1 MGTAPVSFALRN
13 AGERQGEHVGRGG
26 LADGHRVQAHQLQ
39 HAARLRV
46 DHGVHGEAVGG
57 AVALG
62 GNVQGRGRDALAVQ
76 GQHEAARHG
85 VVRGNV
91 HCVHDQ
97 VCSAP
102 QQLNAILGG
111 IEVVGVAEV
120 WVQRHRIAARQLHRR
135 AARKGRAGV
144 AAVAAVAAIIAATV
158 AVTVAVVAAAV
169 VAAAVVASTAAAG
182 AAQGGAVVA
191 ATAATCGAAVVAAA
205 VVARIAATAAAC
217 GAAGI
222 ATAVIAAV
230 AGIAAVAAGMH
241 GAAGAGEEGEIAV
254 GAGSAAV
261 EGAGDAAQHAEAIA
275 VGARGAAGVAAAVV
289 AAGAAQ
295 GGAGIAAAAMTAASG
310 GAQRITGIAAAA
322 GGAGM
327 NVRHRDSLLSVWKR
341 HASTG
346 FTASYA
352 RAKKQVRR
360 EVPLHAKTP
369 AHSCEPGKHWNRNYF
384 L

>member
-13 AGERQGEHVGRGG
+13 AGEGQGEHVGRGG

-57 AVALG
+57 AIALG

-102 QQLNAILGG
+102 QQLNAVLGG
-111 IEVVGVAEV
+111 IEVVGVAEA
-120 WVQRHRIAARQLHRR
+120 WIQRHRIAARQLHRR

-191 ATAATCGAAVVAAA
+191 ATAATCGAA
-205 VVARIAATAAAC
+205 
-217 GAAGI
+217 GI
-222 ATAVIAAV
+222 ATAVVAA

-275 VGARGAAGVAAAVV
+275 AGADGGAGVAAAVVAGIAIV

-310 GAQRITGIAAAA
+310 GAQRIAGIAAAA

-360 EVPLHAKTP
+360 RVPPHAKTP

>member
-144 AAVAAVAAIIAATV
+144 AAVAAIIAATV

-222 ATAVIAAV
+222 ATAVISANV
-230 AGIAAVAAGMH
+230 LIASAKDAFAKPYIIAMRKPAIVVI
-241 GAAGAGEEGEIAV
+241 GASFEAKSSLGSGA
-254 GAGSAAV
+254 
-261 EGAGDAAQHAEAIA
+261 
-275 VGARGAAGVAAAVV
+275 
-289 AAGAAQ
+289 
-295 GGAGIAAAAMTAASG
+295 
-310 GAQRITGIAAAA
+310 
-322 GGAGM
+322 
-327 NVRHRDSLLSVWKR
+327 
-341 HASTG
+341 
-346 FTASYA
+346 
-352 RAKKQVRR
+352 
-360 EVPLHAKTP
+360 
-369 AHSCEPGKHWNRNYF
+369 
-384 L
+384 